1 MPNILLMHLPRSDP
15 DRHAR
20 LAAQALKP
28 AHDFLNFSLVRVP
41 SHVLPSA
48 MHDTESDEALCV
60 QSELL
65 PPSTLKSLRWAV
77 HKRFADTEQTHAQLR
92 CDLTGG
98 DESRLKRKHVRVN
111 SHRRERK

>member
-28 AHDFLNFSLVRVP
+28 AHDFLHFSLVRVP

-65 PPSTLKSLRWAV
+65 PPSTIKSLRWAV
-77 HKRFADTEQTHAQLR
+77 HKRFADTTQTHAQLR

-98 DESRLKRKHVRVN
+98 DESRLKRKRVN
-111 SHRRERK
+111 SHKRER